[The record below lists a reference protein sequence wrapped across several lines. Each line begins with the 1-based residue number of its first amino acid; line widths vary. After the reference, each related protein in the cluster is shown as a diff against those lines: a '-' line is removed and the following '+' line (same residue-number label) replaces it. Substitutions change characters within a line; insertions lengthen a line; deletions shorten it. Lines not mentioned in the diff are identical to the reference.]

1 MSLEHQVK
9 MKMHGKR
16 DEAEEREG
24 LTWLYAVL
32 GNPNPSPNL
41 LNYELLRDGQLL
53 CRVMNTLAPGSIPNI
68 NTGNSHFK
76 LMENINKFTDACR
89 KYGVPNQ
96 DLFQTADLFEMKD
109 LVAVT
114 GTIFALGRTVHL
126 HPEWRG
132 PMLGPKPAVGNT
144 REWTDEQ
151 LRASEGIIG
160 LQAGQNKGASQA
172 GDNFGAGRIIF

>member
-1 MSLEHQVK
+1 
-9 MKMHGKR
+9 MKMMGKR
-16 DEAEEREG
+16 NEAEEQEG

-32 GNPNPSPNL
+32 GNPNPAPNL

-53 CRVMNTLAPGSIPNI
+53 CKVMNTLAPGSITNI
-68 NTGNSHFK
+68 NTSDSHFK
-76 LMENINKFTDACR
+76 KMENINKFTDACR
-89 KYGVPNQ
+89 KYGVPNL

-126 HPEWRG
+126 HPEWKG
-132 PMLGPKPAVGNT
+132 PMLGPKPAVANV
-144 REWTDEQ
+144 REWTEDE
-151 LRASEGIIG
+151 LRASNNIIG

-172 GDNFGAGRIIF
+172 GDNYGAGRIIF